1 MRTFFIKFYFHA
13 SGSGLAGD
21 EFILEGDLVAVL
33 REAPHGSQ
41 LLPEYVGRV
50 VLMGDDLL
58 MTGP

>member
-1 MRTFFIKFYFHA
+1 M
-13 SGSGLAGD
+13 AGD

>member
-1 MRTFFIKFYFHA
+1 
-13 SGSGLAGD
+13 LAGD

-50 VLMGDDLL
+50 VQYPPELL
-58 MTGP
+58 LPGHSEAVIT

>member
-1 MRTFFIKFYFHA
+1 M
-13 SGSGLAGD
+13 
-21 EFILEGDLVAVL
+21 AVL
-33 REAPHGSQ
+33 RKAPHGSQ